1 MKKRYD
7 YISNM
12 GKIIISG
19 RSNQP
24 LAQKIYKLTKSKWGK
39 IAISDFFDGEINVV
53 IQENLKNQDVFII
66 QSTCPPV
73 NKNII
78 ELLLILDAVKRSQAK
93 SLNLIIPYFGYSR
106 KEKMSRPGEPIS
118 AKLIANALGMGGIS
132 KIIAVDLHSPI
143 IQGFFNIPVV
153 NLSTTELLAREFKKL
168 KVKDLVVVSP
178 DIGGTKR
185 ARNFAAILGAS
196 VAIIE
201 KHRLINQNDKLK
213 VINLI
218 GNVKNKNILI
228 VDDLI
233 STGSTVAEAIKLLK
247 KEGALKIFVAA
258 THLVV
263 PSEIKKALE
272 NLPIQTI
279 LTTDSIPI
287 PEKDQFGKLKIISL
301 ARTIAQEID

>member
-1 MKKRYD
+1 MK
-7 YISNM
+7 
-12 GKIIISG
+12 KIIIAG
-19 RSNQP
+19 RSNQT
-24 LAQKIYKLTKSKWGK
+24 LAKRICQFSKNKWAK
-39 IAISDFFDGEINVV
+39 IAISNFFDGETNVV
-53 IQENLKNQDVFII
+53 IQEDLRNQDVYII

-73 NKNII
+73 NENLI
-78 ELLLILDAVKRSQAK
+78 ELLLICDAVKRSQAK
-93 SLNLIIPYFGYSR
+93 SINLVIPYFGYSR
-106 KEKMSRPGEPIS
+106 KEKMSQPGEPIS
-118 AKLIANALGMGGIS
+118 AKLIANALEMNAIN
-132 KIIAVDLHSPI
+132 KIITVDLHSPI

-153 NLSTTELLAREFKKL
+153 NVTTTELLAKEFKKL
-168 KVKDLVVVSP
+168 KIKDLVVVSP

-185 ARNFAAILGAS
+185 ARNFAAQLGAS

-218 GNVKNKNILI
+218 GEVKNKNILI

-263 PSEIKKALE
+263 PSEIKKTLE
-272 NLPIQTI
+272 NLPIQAI

-287 PEKDQFGKLKIISL
+287 TQKDQFGKLKIISL
-301 ARTIAQEID
+301 ASTLAQEIN